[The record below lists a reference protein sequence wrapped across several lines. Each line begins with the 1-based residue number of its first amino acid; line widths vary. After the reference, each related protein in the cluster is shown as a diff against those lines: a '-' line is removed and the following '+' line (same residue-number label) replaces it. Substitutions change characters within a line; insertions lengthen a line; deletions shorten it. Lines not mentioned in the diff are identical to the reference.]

1 MIMIIGGSFQ
11 GKKEF
16 AKLHFRLTDS
26 DIKDCGKCSL
36 TELANAHCINNYEL
50 AIKRM
55 IVENIDPLD
64 FTKKLNC
71 EIVIMNEIGCGIIP
85 LEKSEREWRETVG
98 RAGCILAEKTET
110 VYRVCCGIAT
120 IIKGE
125 MV

>member
-1 MIMIIGGSFQ
+1 MIMIIGGSYQ

-16 AKLHFRLTDS
+16 AKFHFGLTES
-26 DIKDCGKCSL
+26 DITDGGKCSL
-36 TELANAHCINNYEL
+36 TVLANAHCINNYEL

-71 EIVIMNEIGCGIIP
+71 EIVIMSEIGCGIIP

-98 RAGCILAEKTET
+98 RAGCILAEKAET

-125 MV
+125 MI